1 MSIILDVARFEG
13 QEISNKTSMIGS
25 HMPHWRSRPT
35 SKSNGEY
42 DKRWARGPSTPRWV
56 KVCWVVALI
65 AIAMFVILHLTDNGY
80 GHRMHMSTMEHGA
93 ER

>member
-1 MSIILDVARFEG
+1 MSIILDVARFEE
-13 QEISNKTSMIGS
+13 QEISNRTSMIGP
-25 HMPHWRSRPT
+25 HMPHWRARPT

-56 KVCWVVALI
+56 KVCGFVVLI
-65 AIAMFVILHLTDNGY
+65 VIAMFVILHLTGNGF
-80 GHRMHMSTMEHGA
+80 GHGMHISAMKHGA